1 MQTNDPLGCTVWP
14 KCEGW
19 HVIACCSRS
28 IVKSLSKSQL
38 VKASGANLAA
48 TATQNQR
55 FRPCLKRTDS
65 HDIALRSNVG
75 QPRSEA
81 VRITSQHLSLRPTRD
96 AALLIDSDQIRRCA
110 GVAKRICATE
120 AADANRQ
127 STSHGFSRSPRALVW
142 VNPSLAEVERIGCA
156 PSVVSSVF

>member
-55 FRPCLKRTDS
+55 LRPCLKRTDS
-65 HDIALRSNVG
+65 HDIALRT
-75 QPRSEA
+75 EA

-96 AALLIDSDQIRRCA
+96 GALFVDSDQTRRCA

-127 STSHGFSRSPRALVW
+127 STSHGFSRSARAIVW

>member
-1 MQTNDPLGCTVWP
+1 MPIVFAYYLGGYRSPFGWRPIHDQKHSCCGLASLHCRASPSQHLTPHKRRQLSVWP
-14 KCEGW
+14 
-19 HVIACCSRS
+19 
-28 IVKSLSKSQL
+28 
-38 VKASGANLAA
+38 

-65 HDIALRSNVG
+65 HDIALRT
-75 QPRSEA
+75 EA
-81 VRITSQHLSLRPTRD
+81 VRITSQHLSLRPNRD
-96 AALLIDSDQIRRCA
+96 GALFVDSDQIRRCA

-142 VNPSLAEVERIGCA
+142 VNPSLAVR
-156 PSVVSSVF
+156 S